1 MRSRKSGPVRVLG
14 ATVVLVALVGGQVAA
29 AVVFTVNSGGDAS
42 DFTIDGVCE
51 TAPGNQVCTLRA
63 AVDEANASG
72 DPNRRVALP
81 ALTVTLTQGFV
92 LISQPLTIEGV
103 GRGASVLQ
111 APPGARQAGLKV
123 LADVVLRD
131 LTMRG
136 FGGGSFGAID
146 ARANLTAERSDFVDN
161 DVTPSGGGGGAIS
174 QSLLPP
180 VRSLTLTDCEFR
192 QNAAA
197 YGGAIF
203 LGYASAR
210 VERSTFTDNLAT
222 LGGGGAFFA
231 SPVATTLTM
240 LDSTLVGNRSDDDGG
255 AILVDATGGV
265 GPEVRI
271 YSSSFLGNDSDAD
284 LNGSGAGGAFLN
296 RAPPSNV
303 QLANSIFADNGE
315 STFLFHFYIRI
326 AQECRGGATSNGH
339 NIVLFDDGSCAIA
352 GAVTA
357 ADPLLEPLAFHGGPT
372 ETLAIAAW
380 SPAIDAGNPATA
392 GGCYDDLGAPIATD
406 QRGAVRPYGAEC
418 DLGAFEWGTLI
429 FSDDFEAGSL
439 LRWAA
444 TVGM

>member
-1 MRSRKSGPVRVLG
+1 MPCRIRRSALAGPV
-14 ATVVLVALVGGQVAA
+14 VALIAIVPTELL
-29 AVVFTVNSGGDAS
+29 AVSFTVNSGGDAP
-42 DFTIDGVCE
+42 DAAIDGVCE

-63 AVDEANASG
+63 AVDETNASG

-92 LISQPLTIEGV
+92 LISQPLTIEGA

-136 FGGGSFGAID
+136 FGGASFGAID
-146 ARANLTAERSDFVDN
+146 ARANLTVERSDFVDN
-161 DVTPSGGGGGAIS
+161 DVTQSGGGGGAIS

-180 VRSLTLTDCEFR
+180 ARSLTLADCEFR
-192 QNAAA
+192 ENVAA

-203 LGYASAR
+203 LAYASAR
-210 VERSTFTDNLAT
+210 VERSTFADNLAT
-222 LGGGGAFFA
+222 LGAGGALFA
-231 SPVATTLTM
+231 SPVATNLTM
-240 LDSTLVGNRSDDDGG
+240 LDSTLVGNRSNEDGG
-255 AILVDATGGV
+255 AIFVDSTGGV

-271 YSSSFLGNDSDAD
+271 YNSSFLGNDSDAD

-296 RAPPSNV
+296 RAPPPNV
-303 QLANSIFADNGE
+303 QLANSILADNGE
-315 STFLFHFYIRI
+315 SAFLFHFYIRV

-357 ADPLLEPLAFHGGPT
+357 ADPLFEPLAFHGGPT
-372 ETLAIAAW
+372 ETLAIAAG
-380 SPAIDAGNPATA
+380 SPAIDAGNPAAA

-418 DLGAFEWGTLI
+418 DLGAFEWGALI
-429 FSDDFEAGSL
+429 FGDDYELGSTG
-439 LRWAA
+439 RW
-444 TVGM
+444 TTIGP